1 MQPPRD
7 NPRRPLEGFPAPAE
21 LPDLD
26 DGDVTRLLERWR
38 TAAVGQLAAGVAH
51 EINNPL
57 FAILGTVEFMLEDVP
72 EGSELHDR
80 LLRIQRSG
88 EEIRATVRSLVD
100 FAREP
105 AWDRRTLEL
114 SGICAEAVQLA
125 RRGSLAKGVEV
136 VEHYPDAPVVV
147 EASANQL
154 KQIVL
159 ALVTNAQQAQPGG
172 GEIVVEVDSAADWAR
187 VRVSDRGPGIDEE
200 LRARVFE
207 PFFTTRGAEGASG
220 LGLAVALGLAHLQGG
235 DLAVE
240 SAAERGAVFVLRLPA
255 AA

>member
-7 NPRRPLEGFPAPAE
+7 NTRRPLEGFPAPAD
-21 LPDLD
+21 LPELD
-26 DGDVTRLLERWR
+26 DGERTRLLERWR
-38 TAAVGQLAAGVAH
+38 TAAVGQLASGVAH

-57 FAILGTVEFMLEDVP
+57 FAILGTVEFLLEDAA
-72 EGSELHDR
+72 EGSELHER

-88 EEIRATVRSLVD
+88 QEIRETVRALVD

-105 AWDRRTLEL
+105 AWDRRLLEL
-114 SGICAEAVQLA
+114 TGICAEAVQLA
-125 RRGSLAKGVEV
+125 RRGSLAKGVEL
-136 VEHYPDAPVVV
+136 VERYPEAPLVV
-147 EASANQL
+147 EASANQV

-159 ALVTNAQQAQPGG
+159 ALVTNAQQAQPAG
-172 GEIVVEVDSAADWAR
+172 GEVVVEVAPGDEWAL
-187 VRVSDRGPGIDEE
+187 VRVSDRGPGIPDE
-200 LRARVFE
+200 LRPRVFE

-240 SAAERGAVFVLRLPA
+240 SAPTGGAAFVLRLPA
-255 AA
+255 VA